1 MEKISCNIAKDL
13 LPLYIEGILSEET
26 AQVVAMHLEN
36 CESCKKDF
44 EIMRQEFVFPSAPKI
59 QEENEKILKELK
71 RQLKIKGILTGVVAV
86 FVTIAVVISGYMVY
100 TNVGAVHDFFTEDNT
115 VVLRDV
121 HTGDSWE
128 PLDMNGDEYLN
139 YDHLICKKKMVV
151 HIDSESAVA
160 FRISDTEGN
169 IVIDEQTVE
178 PGESASLEEL
188 KRNTDYQV
196 EVKADGDFA
205 VIRFV

>member
-1 MEKISCNIAKDL
+1 MEKISCSIAKDL

-26 AQVVAMHLEN
+26 AQVVGMHLQT

-71 RQLKIKGILTGVVAV
+71 RQLKIKRILTGVVAV
-86 FVTIAVVISGYMVY
+86 FVTIAVIISGYMVY
-100 TNVGAVHDFFTEDNT
+100 TNVGAVYDFFTEDNM
-115 VVLRDV
+115 VVLRDI
-121 HTGDSWE
+121 HTGDTWE
-128 PLDMNGDEYLN
+128 PVEVDGEEYLN
-139 YDHLICKKKMVV
+139 YDRLICKKKMVV
-151 HIDSESAVA
+151 HIDSASAVT
-160 FRISDTEGN
+160 FRIIDTEGN
-169 IVIDEQTVE
+169 IVINEQTIE

-196 EVKADGDFA
+196 EVKADGDF
-205 VIRFV
+205 VMIRFI